1 MKNIG
6 ETIFVTLAVIVLCA
20 VVVINNAPMLASW
33 MAWAQSIVSGP
44 PPTVAAG
51 DGGNWLVQNLIAFA
65 VVSVVGG
72 VILWARKPKAEVDA
86 DGNPAEIDY
95 SVPAWVDV
103 RIVE

>member
-1 MKNIG
+1 MKSIG
-6 ETIFVTLAVIVLCA
+6 ETIFVTLAAIVLCA
-20 VVVINNAPMLASW
+20 VVVINNAPTLASW
-33 MAWAQSIVSGP
+33 MAWAQSTVSGP
-44 PPTVAAG
+44 APTVAAG

-72 VILWARKPKAEVDA
+72 VILWARKPKAEVDE

-95 SVPAWVDV
+95 SVPKWVDV